1 MALAATAFPVEAV
14 EEMNP
19 DQGELSDSKDNEE
32 DIARNPSNKIP
43 MVEAE
48 RSEGWK
54 KLPQRVRVAVRR
66 LHRQFG
72 HTPGKVLANLLRA
85 ARVDPEYIKGVK
97 LLRCN
102 ECEESAPRRAAHK
115 VSLPEKFV
123 FNRSI
128 GVDVFELLDAE
139 GTKIRF

>member
-1 MALAATAFPVEAV
+1 MEEATSA
-14 EEMNP
+14 
-19 DQGELSDSKDNEE
+19 
-32 DIARNPSNKIP
+32 
-43 MVEAE
+43 
-48 RSEGWK
+48 
-54 KLPQRVRVAVRR
+54 VRVAVKR

-72 HTPGKVLANLLRA
+72 HIQPKVLANLLRA

-123 FNRSI
+123 FNHSVGI
-128 GVDVFELLDAE
+128 DVFELLDAE
-139 GTKIRF
+139 GTKFQVLNMICLGTCFQLQNCEARLRHPLKCQMP